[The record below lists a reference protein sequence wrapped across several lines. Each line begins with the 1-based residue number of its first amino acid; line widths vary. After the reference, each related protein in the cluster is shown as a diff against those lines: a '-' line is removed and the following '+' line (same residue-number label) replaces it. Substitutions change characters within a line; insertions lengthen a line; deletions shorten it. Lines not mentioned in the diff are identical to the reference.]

1 MIKNV
6 LLLAVLC
13 CTAYGG
19 YGRDAGPEQKDFGVK
34 EVSEPLRI
42 EVCFNLTVHVL
53 FPAPVT
59 YVDLGSMNII
69 AGKADGAENVVRV
82 KAAVRDFEGETN
94 FSVICANGCLYT
106 FVVTYSDE
114 PSRLSVEI
122 GDNAIPA
129 AGRDDPD
136 KRPFVRLNEL
146 GEQTPAA
153 VGRIM
158 AAIYQNDVRDIKTVG
173 SKKYGIQAVFKGIYI
188 SGDLMYFHAAVRNF
202 SNIPFDID
210 YIRFVISDKKVTK
223 RTAIQQTIIEPVRV
237 FDQVTSIDGKS
248 TVRNV
253 YVFRKIT
260 IPDDKIL
267 RIEVCERGGGR
278 HLRFTVDNTDLV
290 RAKPV
295 DLSKIK

>member
-13 CTAYGG
+13 CTTYGG
-19 YGRDAGPEQKDFGVK
+19 YGRDTGPDQNDFGVSRI
-34 EVSEPLRI
+34 VEPCRI
-42 EVCFNLTVHVL
+42 EVCFSQTVHIL
-53 FPAPVT
+53 FPAPVI

-82 KAAVRDFEGETN
+82 KAAVRDFKGETN
-94 FSVICANGCLYT
+94 FSVICSNGNLYT
-106 FVVTYSDE
+106 FVVTYCDV

-122 GDNAIPA
+122 GD
-129 AGRDDPD
+129 D
-136 KRPFVRLNEL
+136 KRGSTESPFVRLKEL
-146 GEQTPAA
+146 GDQMPAA

-158 AAIYQNDVRDIKTVG
+158 GAIYENDARDMKTIG
-173 SKKYGIQAVFKGIYI
+173 SKKNGIQAVFKGIYI
-188 SGDLMYFHAAVRNF
+188 SGGLMYFHTAISNF

-210 YIRFVISDKKVTK
+210 FIRFVITDKKVTK

-237 FDQVTSIDGKS
+237 FDQISTVDGKS

-260 IPDDKIL
+260 IPDDKVL
-267 RIEVCERGGGR
+267 RIEIGERGGGR
-278 HLRFTVDNTDLV
+278 HLRFTVDNTELIK
-290 RAKPV
+290 AKPV
-295 DLSKIK
+295 DPSKLK